1 MNLFWL
7 IRQSVAVVALCV
19 ALALSACGGGGGSG
33 DNTAAPRDSI
43 PSTFTFADQTTV
55 NPNILITSDSIT
67 IMGIN
72 IAASIIVAG
81 GEYAINGGGFTT
93 LNGIIQNMQTVV
105 VRQTSSTNTLTETNV
120 TLTIGGVSDTFTVK
134 TRDNIP
140 PQAESRPQIYS
151 RPPSTRKCC
160 AVQAA
165 PSSAARKR
173 TICTNSS
180 A

>member
-1 MNLFWL
+1 MVIFIVRSNSLNMNLFWL

-81 GEYAINGGGFTT
+81 GEYAINGGG
-93 LNGIIQNMQTVV
+93 LHDAKRHHSEHADCGCSANLVH
-105 VRQTSSTNTLTETNV
+105 E
-120 TLTIGGVSDTFTVK
+120 
-134 TRDNIP
+134 
-140 PQAESRPQIYS
+140 YS
-151 RPPSTRKCC
+151 
-160 AVQAA
+160 
-165 PSSAARKR
+165 
-173 TICTNSS
+173 N
-180 A
+180 